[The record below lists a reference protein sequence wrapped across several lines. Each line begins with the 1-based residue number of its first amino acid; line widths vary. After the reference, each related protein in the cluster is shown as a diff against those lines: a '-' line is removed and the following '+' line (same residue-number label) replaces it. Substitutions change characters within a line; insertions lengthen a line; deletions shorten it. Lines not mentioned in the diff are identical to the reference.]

1 MRQTEFRR
9 EGLMDNPETDSTEVS
24 WTDITW
30 VEFEG
35 REVTMSDL
43 VVLGEDYTCSATDLR
58 SEESAKV
65 KQG

>member
-1 MRQTEFRR
+1 
-9 EGLMDNPETDSTEVS
+9 MDNPETDSTEVS